1 MSMYRFLARVTRG
14 SRGFTLAEAV
24 LAAGLAVL
32 VLLAALEV
40 SWRVWGLVGSS
51 RARFNEDTEL
61 RNAAYW
67 VTRDL
72 RRAEAV
78 GNATAGRL
86 DLTLADGTA
95 VSYALDGGSLVRTE
109 GTSRRTVAKGLTA
122 ADFSADKR
130 QGGALVTTE
139 FRGQKGGVRACV
151 WVYSGQ

>member
-1 MSMYRFLARVTRG
+1 MITRFLARTVHDN
-14 SRGFTLAEAV
+14 RGFTLAEAV

-32 VLLAALEV
+32 VLLAALEL

-51 RARFNEDTEL
+51 RARFNEDAEL

-72 RRAEAV
+72 RQAEAV

-86 DLTLADGTA
+86 E
-95 VSYALDGGSLVRTE
+95 VSVGGNTVAYTLDGGSLVRTE
-109 GTSRRTVAKGLTA
+109 GTSRRTVARGLMA

-130 QGGALVTTE
+130 QGGVLVTAE

-151 WVYSGQ
+151 WVYTGQ